1 MAIYTSDDNLLIEL
15 PDNLPDAVDSSAERL
30 VYIQLAGSL
39 ADSLV
44 GPRYPVG
51 ENGQKFPDITDS
63 PATPP
68 LIELA
73 ARKLAAGM
81 IYRVIGVVARDGGEL
96 AGAQSLHGE
105 ACDLFRRIREGELTV
120 IDEDGTDYATATPIS
135 STSNGV
141 ATTFSRGRYD
151 ADGELLDETAG
162 SLDDF

>member
-1 MAIYTSDDNLLIEL
+1 MATYTSDDNLLIEL
-15 PDNLPDAVDSSAERL
+15 PDNLPDSVDSAAERL

-51 ENGQKFPDITDS
+51 PSGQKFPDITDS
-63 PATPP
+63 PPTPP

-73 ARKLAAGM
+73 TRKLAAGM
-81 IYRVIGVVARDGGEL
+81 IYRVIGVVGRDGGEL
-96 AGAQSLHGE
+96 GGAQPLHEE
-105 ACDLFRRIREGELTV
+105 AADLFRRIREGELAV
-120 IDEDGTDYATATPIS
+120 IDEDGTDYATVTPIS
-135 STSNGV
+135 GTSDGV

-151 ADGELLDETAG
+151 VDGELLDETAG